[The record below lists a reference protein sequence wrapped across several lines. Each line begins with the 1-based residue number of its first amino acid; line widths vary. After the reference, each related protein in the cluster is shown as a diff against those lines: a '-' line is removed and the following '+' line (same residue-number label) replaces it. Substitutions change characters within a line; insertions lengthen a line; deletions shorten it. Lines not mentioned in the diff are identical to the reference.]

1 LCEAIETGKG
11 KETEQQEES
20 YELTSSAFVT
30 SSDTEELLADEE

>member
-11 KETEQQEES
+11 KVAQQEES

-30 SSDTEELLADEE
+30 SSDTEELLADDE